1 MYIVLIH
8 IVWWLTSYHG
18 AAVCDTW
25 LAGWPAVRNAG
36 NLVPHAK
43 LYDTETVSTE
53 PAALELGCVVNGIK
67 NVIVCGHSDC
77 KVRESGMS

>member
-1 MYIVLIH
+1 MA
-8 IVWWLTSYHG
+8 G
-18 AAVCDTW
+18 A
-25 LAGWPAVRNAG
+25 PAVRNAG

-53 PAALELGCVVNGIK
+53 PAALELGCIVNGIK

-77 KVRESGMS
+77 KVSSRRLPATSSIPAWSVGRDL